1 MTQPVTMYTTAWCGY
16 CKRLERQM
24 DEAGIAFRTVD
35 IEAQEHHGD
44 RIEAQTG
51 GYRTVP
57 TLEISGRLYVNPSIG
72 QVKKAL
78 SAAE

>member
-1 MTQPVTMYTTAWCGY
+1 MSQPITMYTTAWCGY

-24 DEAGIAFRTVD
+24 DDAGIAFNSVD
-35 IEAQEHHGD
+35 IEAQEQFGD

-57 TLEISGRLYVNPSIG
+57 TLEIGGRLYVNPSIG

-78 SAAE
+78 SATA

>member
-1 MTQPVTMYTTAWCGY
+1 MTPPITMYTTAWCGY

-24 DEAGIAFRTVD
+24 DEAGIVFSTVD
-35 IEAQEHHGD
+35 IEAQERYGD

-57 TLEISGRLYVNPSIG
+57 TLEIEGRLYVNPSIG
-72 QVKKAL
+72 QVKRAL